1 MITVGSSYQFSSV
14 LDLQFA
20 INPMTIHSFDL
31 LDGTS
36 IPWLSWGNGTAING
50 SEDAIEKGKFALQH
64 GINHIDTAQQY
75 KTERETGE
83 SMKRAGVPKD
93 KVYVTSKRASNG
105 LEGGSFIC
113 LIRLFSES
121 FSGR

>member
-1 MITVGSSYQFSSV
+1 
-14 LDLQFA
+14 
-20 INPMTIHSFDL
+20 MTIHSFDL

-50 SEDAIEKGKFALQH
+50 SEDAIEKGKLALQH

-83 SMKRAGVPKD
+83 SIKRAGVPKD
-93 KVYVTSKRASNG
+93 KVYVTSKRACNG
-105 LEGGSFIC
+105 LEGDFS
-113 LIRLFSES
+113 LSDQLFTEK
-121 FSGR
+121 FLRTLMINRFH

>member
-1 MITVGSSYQFSSV
+1 
-14 LDLQFA
+14 
-20 INPMTIHSFDL
+20 MTIHSFDL

-105 LEGGSFIC
+105 LEGGLSFV
-113 LIRLFSES
+113 
-121 FSGR
+121 